1 MSGSDMRVF
10 RKHPAFRSAHAG
22 YLPFASGTRLTSAL
36 PPDSMAVSGH
46 FLFPAPQRIFPACQ
60 NLGTGG
66 ALVVADPIT
75 GRAPEIR
82 RRQWDKTSEVPQVL
96 KHRVHG
102 ASRWWALSK
111 AVKQHSWKRSWPE
124 QGPSRVP
131 AASMP
136 ELPWATPVPRR
147 VITRWA

>member
-1 MSGSDMRVF
+1 MSSASPSRYGSCSIR
-10 RKHPAFRSAHAG
+10 AQGASERSRADPVSVG
-22 YLPFASGTRLTSAL
+22 V
-36 PPDSMAVSGH
+36 SMAAGLATLAA
-46 FLFPAPQRIFPACQ
+46 LFHCNTHPAPQRIFPACQ

-82 RRQWDKTSEVPQVL
+82 RRQWDKTSEVSQVL

-111 AVKQHSWKRSWPE
+111 AVKQHSWKQS
-124 QGPSRVP
+124 
-131 AASMP
+131 
-136 ELPWATPVPRR
+136 
-147 VITRWA
+147 